1 MSALN
6 WLQKRFRNGSSL
18 TSAGTSVCRHG
29 VSVLR
34 TCALI
39 APRNVHTLVGAQM
52 ADALRAL
59 VDVWGDMGEY
69 QSGETKTQVWHTDV
83 ARQYGRKELPT
94 VAGVPV
100 LLEEVALSAV
110 TLVGAVDVGALLAAR
125 AGQALV
131 HIWRLE
137 VRAHYCRSLIKEAPS
152 LHVNKTML

>member
-1 MSALN
+1 MSGGIWENTSQVRPKHSLGARM
-6 WLQKRFRNGSSL
+6 WL
-18 TSAGTSVCRHG
+18 
-29 VSVLR
+29 VS
-34 TCALI
+34 
-39 APRNVHTLVGAQM
+39 M
-52 ADALRAL
+52 
-59 VDVWGDMGEY
+59 E
-69 QSGETKTQVWHTDV
+69 E
-83 ARQYGRKELPT
+83 KELPT

-100 LLEEVALSAV
+100 LPEEVALSAV